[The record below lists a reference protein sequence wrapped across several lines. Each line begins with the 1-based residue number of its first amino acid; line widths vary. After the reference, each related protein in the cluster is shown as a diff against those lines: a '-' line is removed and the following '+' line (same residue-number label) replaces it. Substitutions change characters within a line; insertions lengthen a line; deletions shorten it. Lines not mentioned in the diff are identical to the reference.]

1 MIPVLNMLI
10 FQVEDVDRYDE
21 VKSAVQEVN
30 IDWERYD
37 LIDRNGNI
45 STMSSN
51 FNDLEKI
58 SNLLIFVTIGSSFVI
73 LFLIFLFWVKNR
85 SREIGILLSL
95 GMKKISILGQL
106 FLETILIAAFA
117 FSVSLIAAP
126 VVSNMAASY
135 LVAQQ
140 VEQAKLQENIDA
152 NKVAAEFEKSEQIVT
167 GVDVTVT
174 GEMMELCGVGIILLV
189 GVSVGAAGI
198 SVLRKKPKTILSELS

>member
-1 MIPVLNMLI
+1 MG
-10 FQVEDVDRYDE
+10 FYFYKR
-21 VKSAVQEVN
+21 
-30 IDWERYD
+30 
-37 LIDRNGNI
+37 
-45 STMSSN
+45 
-51 FNDLEKI
+51 

>member
-1 MIPVLNMLI
+1 
-10 FQVEDVDRYDE
+10 
-21 VKSAVQEVN
+21 
-30 IDWERYD
+30 
-37 LIDRNGNI
+37 
-45 STMSSN
+45 
-51 FNDLEKI
+51 
-58 SNLLIFVTIGSSFVI
+58 
-73 LFLIFLFWVKNR
+73 
-85 SREIGILLSL
+85 
-95 GMKKISILGQL
+95 
-106 FLETILIAAFA
+106 
-117 FSVSLIAAP
+117 
-126 VVSNMAASY
+126 MAASY